1 MMIEEHQ
8 TMYEEVKALLVSHAA
23 DSYATDTIAPMVAL
37 KSLEMNHL
45 YEDLGMQSR
54 TEMGKFMAR
63 HFPTLAENKPKDKLW
78 KKYLYD
84 LIGRVAPACA
94 TCDDQVTC
102 FACILKELNA

>member
-1 MMIEEHQ
+1 MTEAYQ
-8 TMYEEVKALLVSHAA
+8 TMYEEVKALLAAHAA
-23 DSYATDTIAPMVAL
+23 DRYAREVVAPMVAL

-54 TEMGKFMAR
+54 TEMGKFMMQ
-63 HFPTLAENKPKDKLW
+63 HFPSLAQNKPKEKLW

-84 LIGRVAPACA
+84 AIGKIAPACA

-102 FACILKELNA
+102 FACLVREMGR